1 WRLGVTAEGAL
12 DRLALLPAPAA
23 ARPLEPGQVR
33 VRMAAAGLNFRDV
46 VVCLGMV
53 PGLEGIGVEGA
64 GTVAETGPGVTRFA
78 VGDRVM
84 GLLPDAMA
92 PLAVADARTLAHVPD
107 GWTLR
112 QAASAPVVFLTAWLG
127 LVEGAGLGPGDRVLV
142 HTATGGLGLAALQ
155 LARRAG
161 AEVFATAGPGKHA
174 FLRELGLDDAHIGS
188 SRDLSFREH
197 FLATTDG
204 AGMDVVMNTLSGEFT
219 DASLDLLPR
228 GGRFVE
234 MGKTDVRDPE
244 AVAAA
249 HPGVRYLYFDLLAE
263 EPDRIH
269 QGLTRLAGPFADGEV
284 RLPLI
289 GSRDIRHA
297 PEAFETLRGATHLGK
312 IVLTLP
318 HTWDPERTVL
328 VTGGTG
334 TLGSLVARHLVTRH
348 GVRHLLLTSRR
359 GPAADGAAAL
369 AAELGD
375 VRRAMEQSVQ
385 EPAELL
391 GHVELTVESAA
402 AGPAGLRLTHL
413 TPCALWR
420 PAYRAVLD
428 GGSLTLETDAMVWQ
442 RTGEDWHDVR
452 LTLSTARSAQA
463 AEPPRLTEDRLTL
476 RDRSAAERRTV
487 DVELREEEIGDLGPA
502 PVQGLPGVDDG
513 GETRVLT
520 APAPVSV
527 PGDGRAHRVPVSS
540 FTASARSEYA
550 CAPELSPLV
559 TQVVRSDNLAGHTLL
574 AGPVD
579 LIRGSGFTGR
589 GTLDFTAPGAPLELA
604 FGSRDDHR
612 VIRRTEEFRD
622 VTGLAQRTVIS
633 RTVTLHLSRFSPPG
647 EEGDRLV
654 VVRERI
660 PVSEVSAVEVRVRE
674 DACSPAPD
682 AVDEEGVVRWEVLL
696 PPGGSRTVT
705 LAYELVAGSKVAG
718 L

>member
-1 WRLGVTAEGAL
+1 MSTDPQPIPLPVTAVTCLEDRAQVERTATLALEAGVQRLRLGPIGALAVDRTLHAELTAGHEATVLDVRIVRAWTPRHPAPSPGDDPALRLREHELDAERRTLEQLRDRLRARLDLLGRLAADVLRDAAEGAGAGEADAARWADAL
-12 DRLALLPAPAA
+12 DRVDAERDTHGERLRATE
-23 ARPLEPGQVR
+23 AR
-33 VRMAAAGLNFRDV
+33 
-46 VVCLGMV
+46 
-53 PGLEGIGVEGA
+53 
-64 GTVAETGPGVTRFA
+64 
-78 VGDRVM
+78 
-84 GLLPDAMA
+84 
-92 PLAVADARTLAHVPD
+92 
-107 GWTLR
+107 
-112 QAASAPVVFLTAWLG
+112 LT
-127 LVEGAGLGPGDRVLV
+127 
-142 HTATGGLGLAALQ
+142 
-155 LARRAG
+155 
-161 AEVFATAGPGKHA
+161 
-174 FLRELGLDDAHIGS
+174 
-188 SRDLSFREH
+188 
-197 FLATTDG
+197 
-204 AGMDVVMNTLSGEFT
+204 
-219 DASLDLLPR
+219 
-228 GGRFVE
+228 
-234 MGKTDVRDPE
+234 
-244 AVAAA
+244 
-249 HPGVRYLYFDLLAE
+249 
-263 EPDRIH
+263 
-269 QGLTRLAGPFADGEV
+269 
-284 RLPLI
+284 
-289 GSRDIRHA
+289 
-297 PEAFETLRGATHLGK
+297 
-312 IVLTLP
+312 
-318 HTWDPERTVL
+318 
-328 VTGGTG
+328 
-334 TLGSLVARHLVTRH
+334 
-348 GVRHLLLTSRR
+348 
-359 GPAADGAAAL
+359 AL

-476 RDRSAAERRTV
+476 RDRSAGERRTV

-502 PVQGLPGVDDG
+502 PVLGLPGVDDG

-589 GTLDFTAPGAPLELA
+589 GTLEFTAPGAPLELA

-612 VIRRTEEFRD
+612 VVRRTEEFRD